1 MSPASKLPRSAHES
15 RPLRIHALARDFEL
29 LDVWALPTPGG
40 PDDFAKLVRLI
51 AEFDPSK
58 EAPRFTRALFEVRL
72 WLGEVLGWDRE
83 PSSMEGTSLRSQL
96 PDDIDELDAD
106 VDFSGFSFTP
116 VYLLHDEF
124 AAEVVN
130 RTVHGVLHLGWV
142 KDGES
147 GYRGQLA
154 VLVKPRGLG
163 GRAYL
168 AAIQPFRHLVVYP
181 DLMRSLESRWRK
193 ELAAEK

>member
-1 MSPASKLPRSAHES
+1 MSPASKLPDSAHTS
-15 RPLRIHALARDFEL
+15 RPWRSHALADDFEL

-40 PDDFAKLVRLI
+40 PDDFPKLVRLI

-58 EAPRFTRALFEVRL
+58 EAPRFTRMLFAARL
-72 WLGEVLGWDRE
+72 SLGQVFGWDRE
-83 PSSMEGTSLRSQL
+83 PDSTEATSLRSRL
-96 PDDIDELDAD
+96 PDDLNEVDAD
-106 VDFSGFSFTP
+106 IDFSGLPFTP
-116 VYLLHDEF
+116 VYFLHDEF

-130 RTVHGVLHLGWV
+130 RTVHGILHLGWV
-142 KDGES
+142 KESES

-154 VLVKPRGLG
+154 VLVKPHGFG

-181 DLMRSLESRWRK
+181 DLMRSLESRWQRAI
-193 ELAAEK
+193 AAEK